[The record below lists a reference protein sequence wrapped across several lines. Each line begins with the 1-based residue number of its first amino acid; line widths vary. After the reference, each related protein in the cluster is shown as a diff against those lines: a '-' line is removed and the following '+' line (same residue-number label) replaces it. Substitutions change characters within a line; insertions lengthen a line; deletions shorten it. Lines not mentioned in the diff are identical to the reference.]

1 MEPAYAVALPDR
13 KKFWKDQLFDF
24 GFPPRVIEIAVSYE
38 FRWGDIISDLFSGKF
53 GPQNQHFADA
63 LPPYFCEQTLKRL
76 LALALHEGT
85 DSVLID
91 QLAESLKL
99 EGVEVTWTEKP
110 TAQTTEAQT
119 SRHNVASDAQR
130 EVLKQAHKPRPK
142 LPPPVRPVNTS
153 GGPLRNSASEPSE
166 VPHDPPIYFPT
177 DLWPQTNVVLLE
189 ARRMFPE
196 RTQTLE
202 LCKHVVAEMTPIF
215 VEAVKARKIKAGAV
229 QRENGGGM
237 EDLLHSLLVHN
248 DDGIKGGFSSL
259 SDQAYQLGK
268 RVRESNEWVGL
279 AKAIAETKRESTGT
293 QTGQAAPKSVSANT
307 IDDAFSRGPGHRH
320 SPVAFISYSWDS
332 EPHKKWVLDLA
343 YRLRGKD
350 GAQIILD
357 HWHLQ
362 PGHDKTVF
370 MEESVTNSDFVILIC
385 TPDYARKA
393 SSREGGVGYEATI
406 ITGELAANIRQGK
419 FIPILQDGDWESS
432 LPVWIKTK
440 VGVDLRGNP
449 YSDEE
454 YQRLLRVLHNEALE
468 PPPVGPKPIF
478 RNTAPVD
485 QDVVPPEWAVRAMLL
500 DDDLSPYEREVVRR
514 KLSIIRIHALHPR
527 LTIWL
532 TNRSERAVKVKSISL
547 WHANGGRNHKRL
559 THGVPSDNRKFVDLG
574 PRTENVPI
582 AFVTDDD
589 AMLKLQGLGIVD
601 KHLPNF
607 SFRQDIDVEVRVEYD
622 LLGMDDEY
630 RETVRVGVH
639 GNRQIESL

>member
-13 KKFWKDQLFDF
+13 KKFWKNQLFDF

-38 FRWGDIISDLFSGKF
+38 FRWGDIISDLFVGKF
-53 GPQNQHFADA
+53 GLQNQHFADA

-76 LALALHEGT
+76 LALALHEGI
-85 DSVLID
+85 DSVLIN
-91 QLAESLKL
+91 QLAESLKR
-99 EGVEVTWTEKP
+99 EGVEVTWTDKP
-110 TAQTTEAQT
+110 TAQTTKAQT
-119 SRHNVASDAQR
+119 SSTTWLSDAQR

-142 LPPPVRPVNTS
+142 LPPPIRPVNTS
-153 GGPLRNSASEPSE
+153 GGPLRNSTSKPSE

-177 DLWPQTNVVLLE
+177 DVWPQTNVVLLE

-215 VEAVKARKIKAGAV
+215 VEAVKAKKIKAGAV

-248 DDGIKGGFSSL
+248 DDGIKRGFSSL

-293 QTGQAAPKSVSANT
+293 QTGQTAPKSVPANT
-307 IDDAFSRGPGHRH
+307 IDDTSSRGSGR

-332 EPHKKWVLDLA
+332 AAHRKWVLDLA
-343 YRLRGKD
+343 SRLRGK
-350 GAQIILD
+350 GGVQIILD
-357 HWHLQ
+357 QWHLQ
-362 PGHDKTVF
+362 PGHDRTRF
-370 MEESVTNSDFVILIC
+370 MEESVTKSDFVILIC

-393 SSREGGVGYEATI
+393 NNREGGVGYEAMI
-406 ITGELAANIRQGK
+406 ITGELADSIAQGK
-419 FIPILQDGDWESS
+419 FIPILRDGDWKSS

-449 YSDEE
+449 YSDEQ
-454 YQRLLRVLHNEALE
+454 YQALLRALHKEPVK
-468 PPPVGPKPIF
+468 PPPVGPKPVF
-478 RNTAPVD
+478 GNSAAVD
-485 QDVVPPEWAVRAMLL
+485 QEIVPPDWAVRAMLL
-500 DDDLSPYEREVVRR
+500 DKDLSPHEREAVRR

-532 TNRSERAVKVKSISL
+532 TNRSDRSVRVKSISL
-547 WHANGGRNHKRL
+547 WHGNDRRGHRRL
-559 THGVPSDNRKFVDLG
+559 SHGVPSDNRKFVDLD
-574 PRTENVPI
+574 PHTENAPI
-582 AFVTDDD
+582 AFVSDDD
-589 AMLKLQGLGIVD
+589 PMLKLQSLGVVD
-601 KHLPNF
+601 KHLPTF
-607 SFRQDIDVEVRVEYD
+607 TFRNDVDVEIRVEYD
-622 LLGMDDEY
+622 LLGVDDEY
-630 RETVRVGVH
+630 RETVRVAVH
-639 GNRQIESL
+639 GNRQIESVD